1 MSMCILCQKWGWWCS
16 WPLRG
21 RSESVCY
28 DVNENDA
35 DGSRWG
41 VQGDIQ
47 AKWRQRQT
55 TSRSPAL
62 HWGYHHQH
70 HLITSVCVSECLSVC
85 LSVCLC
91 VWSFHHHHFT
101 IILSPSLSSWL
112 IKSISPTSGK
122 FKDFCKTHLSGLVST
137 RSRAPLAAETSLL
150 SSLQGTESQRLRSVF
165 SFYLWWL
172 VIKSHPKSLAR
183 KICLSWNKIL
193 PRLQ

>member
-21 RSESVCY
+21 RWESVCY

-35 DGSRWG
+35 DGDGSRWG

-70 HLITSVCVSECLSVC
+70 HLITSVCVSESLSICLSVR
-85 LSVCLC
+85 LC
-91 VWSFHHHHFT
+91 VWSFHRHHLLM
-101 IILSPSLSSWL
+101 ILSPSLSSWL

-122 FKDFCKTHLSGLVST
+122 FKISVKRIFQGWFLRDRGHHWPRKLRCCQACKAQNHKDWG
-137 RSRAPLAAETSLL
+137 
-150 SSLQGTESQRLRSVF
+150 QF
-165 SFYLWWL
+165 SHF
-172 VIKSHPKSLAR
+172 
-183 KICLSWNKIL
+183 ICDN
-193 PRLQ
+193 